1 MRELIFWIYTSSL
14 STNRWSRHP
23 SYAGFFYWAL
33 GTQLVLQ
40 NPLSFIVHSIV
51 LWKFFYYRSRCTSFL
66 FFHDL
71 MISIIAAEERALVK
85 FFGQDYVEYR
95 RRVGTKIPFIP

>member
-1 MRELIFWIYTSSL
+1 LGSGYPISTAEPVFIRCPFYCSVEIFLLSL
-14 STNRWSRHP
+14 
-23 SYAGFFYWAL
+23 AL
-33 GTQLVLQ
+33 YVL
-40 NPLSFIVHSIV
+40 S
-51 LWKFFYYRSRCTSFL
+51 

-71 MISIIAAEERALVK
+71 MISIIAAEERALVN

>member
-1 MRELIFWIYTSSL
+1 
-14 STNRWSRHP
+14 
-23 SYAGFFYWAL
+23 
-33 GTQLVLQ
+33 
-40 NPLSFIVHSIV
+40 
-51 LWKFFYYRSRCTSFL
+51 
-66 FFHDL
+66 